1 MEKKNEIGDNLI
13 SKSIK
18 LILIES
24 FCFDTFF
31 FLLDIRFF
39 GMRVFLGFISLIYIY
54 IFFLL
59 FSSNFAL
66 DIV

>member
-13 SKSIK
+13 LKSIK

-24 FCFDTFF
+24 FCFDNFF

-54 IFFLL
+54 IFF
-59 FSSNFAL
+59 FAFFF
-66 DIV
+66 